1 MATINLTAHF
11 SNLSFWPGRLLE
23 DPGATVIVTQ
33 TATDFRFRYTTGD
46 FANYRIVVTGTGFTY
61 VDGVPT
67 GGTMTSVRILNPAG
81 QTVISFNGLAAGTL
95 ASDLSQFHGSVF
107 GTQSGEGPGPQGWIA
122 WAHLMSGNDIINGT
136 AGDDRQGLVGIDL
149 GNDTYNMG
157 AGDDHIYGGSGN
169 DTINGDAGWDRLSFG
184 ETSWQ
189 DGASAFRGANV
200 NLATGVVLDPWGGTD
215 AITGIEEVQGSRF
228 NDVITGNAARNEFIG
243 LRGAD
248 TFRGGG
254 EEDRLRYD
262 DDYWLGGNRGI
273 IVDLET
279 ALVGGSIR
287 GTIRDGFGNID
298 TVFDIES
305 VTGTRFNDV
314 FVGSSASNVFF
325 GGEGVDSYVGEGGV
339 KDEVSLNV
347 WFGDTQ
353 PGNIRVDFRLASGQI
368 INDGFGNTETMVG
381 IEAIDSGPG
390 NDTLIGNASA
400 NELRGDLGTDLMTGG
415 GGNDTFEFLE
425 GSGLGQGD
433 RITDFLASGVAAN
446 IDVLAFRVSEYT
458 GLTGTL
464 RLVNGTAATQAGGT
478 FVYNAANDTLFWDQ
492 DGTGAAAMV
501 AVVILSNVAALSAAN
516 FELYF

>member
-11 SNLSFWPGRLLE
+11 SDLNNWPGRLFE
-23 DPGATVIVTQ
+23 DPGATVILTQ

-46 FANYRIVVTGTGFTY
+46 FANYRIVVTGTDFTY

-81 QTVISFNGLAAGTL
+81 QTVISFNNLAAGTL
-95 ASDLSQFHGSVF
+95 ASDLSQFFANVF
-107 GTQSGEGPGPQGWIA
+107 GTQSGEGPGPQNWIA
-122 WAHLMSGNDIINGT
+122 WTFLMSGNDVINGT
-136 AGDDRQGLVGIDL
+136 AGDDRQGLVGTDP

-157 AGDDHIYGGSGN
+157 AGNDYIGGGSGN
-169 DTINGDAGWDRLSFG
+169 DTINGGAGWDHLSFG
-184 ETSWQ
+184 GTNWN
-189 DGASAFRGANV
+189 DGTTAFRGATV
-200 NLATGVVLDPWGGTD
+200 NLVTGVVLDPWGGTD
-215 AITGIEEVQGSRF
+215 TITGIEEVQGSRF
-228 NDVITGNAARNEFIG
+228 NDVIIGTAARDEFWG

-248 TFRGGG
+248 TLRGGA
-254 EEDRLRYD
+254 EADRVHYNR
-262 DDYWLGGNRGI
+262 DYLGGGNRGV

-314 FVGSSASNVFF
+314 FVGSSASNVFY
-325 GGEGVDSYVGEGGV
+325 GGEGVDRYVGKGGV

-390 NDTLIGNASA
+390 NDRLIGNASA
-400 NELRGDLGTDLMTGG
+400 NELRGDLGTDLMTGS

-425 GSGLGQGD
+425 GDGLGQGD
-433 RITDFLASGVAAN
+433 RITDFVASGVAGDV
-446 IDVLAFRVSEYT
+446 DVLAFRVSEYT

-464 RLVNGTAATQAGGT
+464 QLVNGTVATQAVGT